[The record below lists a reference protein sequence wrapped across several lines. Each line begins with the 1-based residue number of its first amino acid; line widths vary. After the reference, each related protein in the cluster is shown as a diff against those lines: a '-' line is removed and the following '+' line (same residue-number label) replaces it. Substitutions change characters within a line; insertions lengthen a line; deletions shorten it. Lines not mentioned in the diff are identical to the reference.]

1 MKQQKQKNHK
11 DQHHSS
17 KQKRSLTDSDKHLNP
32 LDKIE
37 KAEYTKQ
44 VEKIAYAMVIPPL
57 GSSENVK
64 IKVMDHIESKCFF

>member
-1 MKQQKQKNHK
+1 MKPQKRKNEK
-11 DQHHSS
+11 DQQNIS

-37 KAEYTKQ
+37 KDVYKKQ
-44 VEKIAYAMVIPPL
+44 IEKIAYAMIIPPS

-64 IKVMDHIESKCFF
+64 IKVMDHIESEFFF